1 MRFIHIADLHLGF
14 RSYDK
19 EKDFNP
25 FLSLQFAAQYAIEK
39 NIKLF
44 IIAGDIFDRRDP
56 PAFIQ
61 RGFAHTVKE
70 LVQNEVKVFILTGN
84 HEGAPNPRRDIHLDL
99 YDELEIEGVVIAKTI
114 GYYRLDSLN
123 IITVPYP
130 FKRNL
135 LSKDEYREK
144 SEKEIGHIM
153 NEKIFS
159 GIDYFLEKIDRK
171 VPTILVAHL
180 PLSEGEVGEEK
191 YIYFAADVPVST
203 EQLDRK
209 EFSYIAM
216 GHFHKMQI
224 ISTKKFGHPVVYPG
238 SLDRINFGEETDK
251 KGFFD
256 VEISESTGKTSFMF
270 VENPFARKFYT
281 IRINNDGDID
291 AVQWDRVKE
300 SVVRIIL
307 SDDLQNEK
315 LFKKLV
321 DRAKKEAKI
330 FAGMEDKRAVQNN
343 IVRSNMNLSISP
355 GEAVEK
361 YIKRQDSAFVKK
373 HGEEIFKRAISFLK
387 EE

>member
-14 RSYDK
+14 RPY
-19 EKDFNP
+19 ERENDFTP
-25 FLSLQFAAQYAIEK
+25 FLSLQFAVQYAVEK
-39 NIKLF
+39 GIKLF

-61 RGFAHTVKE
+61 RGFAHIVKE
-70 LVQNEVKVFILTGN
+70 LVQNGVKVFIITGN

-99 YDELEIEGVVIAKTI
+99 YDELEIEGVVIAKKI

-135 LSKDEYREK
+135 LARDEYREK

-153 NEKIFS
+153 NEKIFG

-171 VPTILVAHL
+171 FPTVLVAHL

-191 YIYFAADVPVST
+191 YTYFATDVPVST

-238 SLDRINFGEETDK
+238 SLDRINFGEEADK

-256 VEISESTGKTSFMF
+256 VEIPENMGKTSFIF

-281 IRINNDGDID
+281 IRIKNDGDINT
-291 AVQWDRVKE
+291 VQWGRAKE
-300 SVVRIIL
+300 SIVRIIL
-307 SDDLQNEK
+307 SGDLQNEK
-315 LFKKLV
+315 LFKKLA
-321 DRAKKEAKI
+321 DRVKKEAKI
-330 FAGMEDKRAVQNN
+330 FAGMEDRRAVQNN
-343 IVRSNMNLSISP
+343 IVRSNMSLSISP
-355 GEAVEK
+355 EEAVGK
-361 YIKRQDSAFVKK
+361 YIERQDNVFVKK